1 MKAFLL
7 KNRKIVISVLIALL
21 CVILTGVTLVRYFSL
36 ASLLRSQQA
45 AEAFKGESD
54 KLTAQVSAY
63 FPVGGGITFEGVY
76 SFRNNLDSKY
86 VDASIEKPAVGANW
100 KDGYSA
106 KSSISVSGA
115 KTTTDCTVYGVGGEY
130 FYFHPLYLRDGSYIA
145 EPDLVHD
152 CVILDEEL
160 AWRLFGGFELEGM
173 TVTIGDKPFRIAG
186 VIRREDDFATKSAY
200 SDGAVM
206 YMHYDALNELQESKI
221 TTYEL
226 VGVDPIDGFLKNI
239 VAEGFSDA
247 AVVENSARFM
257 PLNELNVLSRYF
269 TRTMVTE
276 PVVYPY
282 WENAARNV
290 ESRLALLL
298 IPAAVLPIYPIA
310 LAIYWAVRGIKAA
323 ISALKTAI
331 PDALDKIS
339 ERRYERSMRKKAKN
353 G

>member
-1 MKAFLL
+1 MKTFLL
-7 KNRKIVISVLIALL
+7 KNRKIVIPVLIALL
-21 CVILTGVTLVRYFSL
+21 CVILFAATVLRYLSL
-36 ASLLRSQQA
+36 ASMLRSQQA
-45 AEAFKGESD
+45 AEAFKGESES
-54 KLTAQVSAY
+54 LTAQVSAF
-63 FPVGGGITFEGVY
+63 FPMGGGISFESVY
-76 SFRNNLDSKY
+76 SFRNTLDGKY
-86 VDASIEKPAVGANW
+86 VEASIEKPEVGSLY

-106 KSSISVSGA
+106 KGSISVTGNKATAS
-115 KTTTDCTVYGVGGEY
+115 CTVYGVGGDY
-130 FYFHPLYLRDGSYIA
+130 FYFHPLWLRDGSYIS
-145 EPDLVHD
+145 ESDLAHD

-160 AWRLFGGFELEGM
+160 AWRLFGGFDLEGLD
-173 TVTIGDKPFRIAG
+173 VRIDDRPFRIVG
-186 VIRREDDFATKSAY
+186 VVRREDDFATKSAY

-206 YMHYDALNELQESKI
+206 YMHYDTLNEMQESKI

-226 VGVDPIDGFLKNI
+226 VGADPIDGFLKNI

-247 AVVENSARFM
+247 SVVENSARFS
-257 PLNELNVLSRYF
+257 PLREFDVLSRYF

-298 IPAAVLPIYPIA
+298 IPAVVLPIYPIV
-310 LAIYWAVRGIKAA
+310 LAIYWAVRGIKAG
-323 ISALKTAI
+323 INALKTAI

-339 ERRYERSMRKKAKN
+339 ERRYERKLRKKAKN